1 MRDASVECVFS
12 ILSSYRSQCLFRDS
26 CNYKD
31 LPHYNPRN
39 KLRRGAH
46 DLSSA
51 IFYCADLGWQLDCQ

>member
-1 MRDASVECVFS
+1 M
-12 ILSSYRSQCLFRDS
+12 SSYRSQCLFRDS